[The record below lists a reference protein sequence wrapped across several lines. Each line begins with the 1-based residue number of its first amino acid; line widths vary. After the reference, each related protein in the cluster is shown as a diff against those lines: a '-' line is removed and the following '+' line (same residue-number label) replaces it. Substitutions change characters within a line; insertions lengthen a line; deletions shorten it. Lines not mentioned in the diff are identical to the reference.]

1 MTLLIHVL
9 QFALPAV
16 IVIATL
22 EGLVLALVM
31 RRDYNWRAY
40 LASLADALGRQ
51 YLVYTLLPL
60 SLAQTIGCSPCR

>member
-1 MTLLIHVL
+1 MTLLIQVL
-9 QFALPAV
+9 QLALPAV

-22 EGLVLALVM
+22 EGLILALVM

-60 SLAQTIGCSPCR
+60 SLA

>member
-1 MTLLIHVL
+1 MKPLISVL
-9 QFALPAV
+9 QFSLPAV

-40 LASLADALGRQ
+40 WAS
-51 YLVYTLLPL
+51 
-60 SLAQTIGCSPCR
+60 